1 MFEAMNDEPVTM
13 NHEPATMN
21 HEPVTMNYEPEIRNQ
36 KQMNRTTF
44 FTLLLTFFFS
54 TALVAQDKD
63 AYRIFTRNGEA
74 TDYGAMLYEASNA
87 RVVLFGE
94 LHNNPIAHWL
104 QYELSRD
111 LHAIHDS
118 LLVFGAEMFETDN
131 QLLLNEYLTGI
142 ILERHFKAEAK
153 LWNNYDTDY
162 RPLVE
167 LAKEHGLPFIAT
179 NIPRRYAALVHRGG
193 FEVLETLSEQARSYI
208 APLPPPYDP
217 ELPGYKAMLE
227 MEGLPA
233 HTSENFPKAQAIK
246 DATMAYFI
254 LGNLPE
260 NGFFIHFNG
269 AYHSNNDEGIQWY
282 LHQYAEEPMKFFTIS
297 TVEQDA
303 VEELDESHH
312 GIADFI
318 IAVPV
323 SMTKTY

>member
-1 MFEAMNDEPVTM
+1 M
-13 NHEPATMN
+13 
-21 HEPVTMNYEPEIRNQ
+21 
-36 KQMNRTTF
+36 KTTF
-44 FTLLLTFFFS
+44 FTLLFAFLFT
-54 TALVAQDKD
+54 TTLMAQHKD
-63 AYRIFTRNGEA
+63 AYRIFTRTGEPA
-74 TDYGAMLYEASNA
+74 DYGAMLHDAADA

-104 QYELSRD
+104 QFELSKD
-111 LHAIHDS
+111 LHGVHDS
-118 LLVFGAEMFETDN
+118 LLILGAEMFEADD
-131 QLLLNEYLTGI
+131 QILLDEYFNGT

-167 LAKEHGLPFIAT
+167 LARENGLPFIAT

-193 FEVLETLSEQARSYI
+193 FEALEALTEQALSYI

-246 DATMAYFI
+246 DANMAWFI
-254 LGNLPE
+254 IQNLPQD
-260 NGFFIHFNG
+260 GFFIHFNG

-282 LHQYAEEPMKFFTIS
+282 LHQYAEEPLHVFTIS
-297 TVEQDA
+297 TVEQESVDELN
-303 VEELDESHH
+303 EEHH
-312 GIADFI
+312 GLADFI
-318 IAVPV
+318 IAVPA

>member
-1 MFEAMNDEPVTM
+1 MN
-13 NHEPATMN
+13 
-21 HEPVTMNYEPEIRNQ
+21 
-36 KQMNRTTF
+36 KTTF
-44 FTLLLTFFFS
+44 FTLLFTFLFAN
-54 TALVAQDKD
+54 TLMGQHNN
-63 AYRIFTRNGEA
+63 AYRIFTRTGEA
-74 TDYGAMLYEASNA
+74 TDYTAMLHGASNA

-104 QYELSRD
+104 QFELSKD
-111 LHAIHDS
+111 LHEVHDS
-118 LLVFGAEMFETDN
+118 LLIMGAEMFEADN
-131 QLLLNEYLTGI
+131 QVILDEYLSGT

-167 LAKEHGLPFIAT
+167 LARKNGLPFIAT

-193 FEVLETLSEQARSYI
+193 FEALESLSEQALSYI

-254 LGNLPE
+254 LQNLPE
-260 NGFFIHFNG
+260 NGFFIHFHG
-269 AYHSNNDEGIQWY
+269 TYHSNNDEGIQWY
-282 LHQYAEEPMKFFTIS
+282 LHQYAEEPLQVFTIS
-297 TVEQDA
+297 TVEQDS
-303 VEELDESHH
+303 VDELDEDHH
-312 GIADFI
+312 GLADFI
-318 IAVPV
+318 IAVPA